1 VTMSKRRPYVR
12 HYLVVTEFDMIV
24 HSTEDINEAKKEAA
38 EWAEHDDIWVGV
50 YDSRLS
56 GEGYELIYEVA
67 GYAEAV
73 EVLYD

>member
-1 VTMSKRRPYVR
+1 MKRKPYIR
-12 HYLVVTEFDMIV
+12 HYLVLTELNKIV
-24 HSTEDINEAKKEAA
+24 HSTTDFNEAKKEAA

-56 GEGYELIYEVA
+56 GESYKLIYEVN

-73 EVLYD
+73 EVLYA

>member
-1 VTMSKRRPYVR
+1 MSKRKPYIS
-12 HYLVVTEFDMIV
+12 HYLVVTEFDKIV
-24 HSTEDINEAKKEAA
+24 HSTQDIDEAKKEAA

-56 GEGYELIYEVA
+56 GESYELIYEVD

-73 EVLYD
+73 EMLYA